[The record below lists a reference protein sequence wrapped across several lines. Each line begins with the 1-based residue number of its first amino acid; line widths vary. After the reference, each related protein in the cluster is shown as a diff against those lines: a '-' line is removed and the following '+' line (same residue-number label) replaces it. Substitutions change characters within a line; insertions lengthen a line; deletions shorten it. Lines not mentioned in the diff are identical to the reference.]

1 MEHSRDKAK
10 ADKRAK
16 WLATRGTDP
25 RAKMGVRVYDSER
38 GPAIRLPNGAY
49 ASLWDLVR
57 VAREAKK

>member
-16 WLATRGTDP
+16 WLATRGTP
-25 RAKMGVRVYDSER
+25 KHRLVRRVYNSER